1 MQKAL
6 DATDYRKL
14 REEQKAKQEAF
25 KRGETRELMGIG
37 VAFFTEIV
45 GAGPSK
51 NCDILGIAMFD
62 SCEIRIHP
70 TGKGIARM
78 GTKSQGQGHETTWA
92 QIIATEIGIPA
103 DDIAVEEGNTDTAPY
118 GLGTYGSRSTPVAGA
133 AIAMA
138 ARKIKAKAQMIAA
151 YMLEVHEGDLE
162 WDVDRFSVKGN
173 PEAFKTMSQIAWAAY
188 NKVPPGME
196 PGLEAVSYYDPP
208 NMTYPFGAYICV
220 MDIDVDTGVHKVRRF
235 YALDDCGT
243 RINPMIIEG
252 QVHGGCTE
260 GYAIA
265 MGQEIVYD
273 EDGNVKGASF
283 MDYFLPTAVET
294 PHWET
299 DYTVTPSPHHPIG
312 AKGVGESPNVGSVPC
327 FANAVNDAFKFAG
340 STHIPMPHDAYRI
353 WQAAEDLG
361 PARPS
366 LLPPGEGGAKRRM
379 RALEVIGPC
388 IPSPPLPEGEG
399 SARMPSE
406 RIPREAIA
414 ARLAEVGY
422 VADRDLA
429 TALWMMDYLKRP
441 LLIEGEAGVGKT
453 EVAKALAA
461 LHGCELIRMQCYEGL
476 DASSALYEWNYQR
489 QLLAIKA
496 REGGGASASE
506 IEAQI
511 FSEDYLLERPLL
523 SAIRRKT
530 SPVLLVDEVDRADE
544 EFEAFLLELLSDFQ
558 VTIPE
563 FGTIMALSIPRV
575 VLTSNATRELSDALR
590 RRCLY
595 HYLDFPDVDR
605 EAAIL
610 LNRQPNLD
618 ANFAFQIARMVGM
631 LRKEDL
637 KKVPGVAETLDWA
650 ATLAGLEVK
659 DLHDEPEI
667 VHATLI
673 ALLKT
678 REDRA
683 SISPETTSRLVGQ
696 VA

>member
-1 MQKAL
+1 
-6 DATDYRKL
+6 
-14 REEQKAKQEAF
+14 
-25 KRGETRELMGIG
+25 
-37 VAFFTEIV
+37 
-45 GAGPSK
+45 
-51 NCDILGIAMFD
+51 
-62 SCEIRIHP
+62 
-70 TGKGIARM
+70 
-78 GTKSQGQGHETTWA
+78 
-92 QIIATEIGIPA
+92 
-103 DDIAVEEGNTDTAPY
+103 
-118 GLGTYGSRSTPVAGA
+118 
-133 AIAMA
+133 
-138 ARKIKAKAQMIAA
+138 
-151 YMLEVHEGDLE
+151 
-162 WDVDRFSVKGN
+162 
-173 PEAFKTMSQIAWAAY
+173 MS
-188 NKVPPGME
+188 
-196 PGLEAVSYYDPP
+196 
-208 NMTYPFGAYICV
+208 
-220 MDIDVDTGVHKVRRF
+220 
-235 YALDDCGT
+235 
-243 RINPMIIEG
+243 
-252 QVHGGCTE
+252 
-260 GYAIA
+260 
-265 MGQEIVYD
+265 
-273 EDGNVKGASF
+273 
-283 MDYFLPTAVET
+283 
-294 PHWET
+294 
-299 DYTVTPSPHHPIG
+299 
-312 AKGVGESPNVGSVPC
+312 
-327 FANAVNDAFKFAG
+327 
-340 STHIPMPHDAYRI
+340 
-353 WQAAEDLG
+353 
-361 PARPS
+361 
-366 LLPPGEGGAKRRM
+366 
-379 RALEVIGPC
+379 
-388 IPSPPLPEGEG
+388 
-399 SARMPSE
+399 SE

-461 LHGCELIRMQCYEGL
+461 VHGCELIRMQCYEGL
-476 DASSALYEWNYQR
+476 DASSTLYEWNYQR

-496 REGGGASASE
+496 REGAGLNASE

-523 SAIRRKT
+523 RAIRRET

-563 FGTIMALSIPRV
+563 FGPITATSIPRV

-610 LNRQPNLD
+610 LNRQPSLD
-618 ANFAFQIARMVGM
+618 TNFALQIARMVGL

-659 DLHDEPEI
+659 DLRDEPEI
-667 VHATLI
+667 VYGTLI

-683 SISPETTSRLVGQ
+683 SISKETTSRLVGQ